1 MITEVLLVLQ
11 LYVTLFFIWWR
22 FELLIKAVADVVNIF
37 NNDDFLQDTVDTP
50 KEGTEQHK

>member
-11 LYVTLFFIWWR
+11 LYLTLFFIWWR

-50 KEGTEQHK
+50 KEGT